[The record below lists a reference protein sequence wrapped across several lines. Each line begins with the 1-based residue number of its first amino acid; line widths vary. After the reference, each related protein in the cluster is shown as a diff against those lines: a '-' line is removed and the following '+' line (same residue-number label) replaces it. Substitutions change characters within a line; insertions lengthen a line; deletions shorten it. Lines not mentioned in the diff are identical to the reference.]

1 LRISPTRR
9 APNEPKNVWDRARTC
24 LRGAVAAA
32 ALLLVTPAT
41 PWAHEI
47 PARVAVQAFIEQ
59 VGQVVRV
66 LVRVPMN
73 AMRDVEFPTRGPGY
87 LDLTRADSTLRDA
100 AKLWVADAIDLSADD
115 VVLPPG
121 RIVAVRASVPSDHA
135 FDRYRDALAQVQGPP
150 LSAATDIAVPQAMI
164 DVLLEYPVASATAR
178 LAIQARFARLGVRTT
193 TAMRVI
199 FPDGRERAYLYAG
212 DAGTLQLDPSWW
224 HAASRFV
231 TMGAAHLLEG
241 IDHLL
246 FLLCLILPVR
256 RIRPLIGIV
265 TAFTVAHSMT
275 LGASAMGYAPDALW
289 FPPLVEF
296 LIAGSI
302 VYMAIENVIGARL
315 ERRWIMAFGF
325 GLVHGFGFSYVL
337 RDSLQ
342 FAGGHLLTALAAFN
356 IGIELGQLLVL
367 VLSVPVLTWLFTRV
381 VSEAPGRIVISVIVA
396 HTAWHWMTER
406 FDVLRTYRLTWPA
419 MDATLAIGAIRLVMA
434 LLVIGGA
441 AWALS
446 GVMARLTS
454 VRPRGSTL
462 LLAIGV
468 ALLGVPALSSRA
480 WAQDTVRST
489 MTGVYTAE
497 QAVKGKEVFNGA
509 CSGCHTSASSSGT
522 EFRTRWMGKLLWE
535 FYAYVSK
542 LMPDEA
548 PGALSEA
555 EYVNVTAYV
564 LKLNGM
570 PAGEMEL
577 TADSTLLKTLRLDT
591 LPPGLQTGASGRSSS
606 VVARRLGAHIR

>member
-1 LRISPTRR
+1 M
-9 APNEPKNVWDRARTC
+9 
-24 LRGAVAAA
+24 
-32 ALLLVTPAT
+32 
-41 PWAHEI
+41 
-47 PARVAVQAFIEQ
+47 QAFVAQ
-59 VGQVVRV
+59 MGQMVRI

-73 AMRDVEFPTRGPGY
+73 AMRDVEFPVRGPGY
-87 LDLTRADSTLRDA
+87 LDLTRADSTLHDA
-100 AKLWVADAIDLSADD
+100 AKLWVADAIDLSADG
-115 VVLPPG
+115 VMLPKG
-121 RIVAVRASVPSDHA
+121 RIAAVRASVPSDRA
-135 FDRYRDALAQVQGPP
+135 FDRYPDALAQVRGLP
-150 LSAATDIAVPQAMI
+150 LRPDTDIAVSQAMI
-164 DVLLEYPVASATAR
+164 DVLLEYPAASANAR
-178 LAIQARFARLGVRTT
+178 LAIEARFARLGVRTT
-193 TAMRVI
+193 TAMRVV
-199 FPDGRERAYLYAG
+199 FPDGTERAYLYGG

-231 TMGAAHLLEG
+231 TMGASHLIEG

-265 TAFTVAHSMT
+265 TAFTIAHSMT
-275 LGASAMGYAPDALW
+275 LGASAMGFAPDALW

-296 LIAGSI
+296 LIAASI
-302 VYMAIENVIGARL
+302 VYMAIENAIGARL
-315 ERRWIMAFGF
+315 ERRWMMAFGF

-367 VLSVPVLTWLFTRV
+367 ALSVPVLSWLFARV
-381 VSEAPGRIVISVIVA
+381 VAETPGRVVISVIVA

-419 MDATLAIGAIRLVMA
+419 MDVTLAIGAIRLMMA
-434 LLVIGGA
+434 LLVVGGA

-446 GVMARLTS
+446 GVMARLAAA
-454 VRPRGSTL
+454 RPRGSAL
-462 LLAIGV
+462 LLAFGV
-468 ALLGVPALSSRA
+468 ATSLLGVSTLPSRA
-480 WAQDTVRST
+480 DAQDSVRTT
-489 MTGVYTAE
+489 MSGVYTDE

-509 CSGCHTSASSSGT
+509 CSGCHTSASSSGA

-570 PAGEMEL
+570 PAGGSEL
-577 TADSTLLKTLRLDT
+577 TADSTLLKGLRIDT
-591 LPPGLQTGASGRSSS
+591 LAPGFQTGAGSGSSS
-606 VVARRLGAHIR
+606 GGARRLGAHIR